1 MGKVYYDMGFLST
14 SDVIECSASD
24 FIGQFV
30 GQTGPK
36 TKAKL
41 DEALGKVLF
50 VDEAYRLAKGQYATE
65 AVNELI
71 YLLSTP
77 RYDGKIVVILAG
89 YMQDMNKL
97 MAARPALSG
106 LFPDEIIFHNISAVD
121 CLTLL
126 DRELVLKRTSAPFLG
141 DTSNHGYIQLLR
153 MMRALSLIPSWSNA
167 RDIKTLAKD
176 MSWSATRGKSVTG
189 GRQRNLSAKQAFECT
204 KKMLAMQLERYNK
217 QEGDGVKSAPTSS
230 ESARAVNQE
239 FEDDSSPTVM
249 EETHACETS
258 SNPQHQ
264 STLHLAKGAPCVAI
278 RKVVPS
284 QSPLPLHDQPLGDAG
299 TREEGV
305 SDIVWEQ
312 LQADKEIQESR
323 LAKEGQM
330 ARRKHKAIQEK
341 IRQMGLCP
349 VGYEWI
355 EQPGGYVCAGGSHSI
370 SHEQLED

>member
-14 SDVIECSASD
+14 SEVIECSASD

-50 VDEAYRLAKGQYATE
+50 VDEAYRLANGQYATE

-77 RYDGKIVVILAG
+77 RYVGKIVVILAG
-89 YMQDMNKL
+89 YTQDMNKL

-106 LFPDEIIFHNISAVD
+106 LFPDEINFQNISAPD

-126 DRELVLKRTSAPFLG
+126 DRELVLKRTSAQFLK
-141 DTSNHGYIQLLR
+141 DTSSSGYTQLLR

-176 MSWSATRGKSVTG
+176 MSSAATRGESVTG
-189 GRQRNLSAKQAFECT
+189 GRQRNLTAKRAFECT
-204 KKMLAMQLERYNK
+204 KKMLVKQLERCSK
-217 QEGDGVKSAPTSS
+217 QEHVGGKPLSA
-230 ESARAVNQE
+230 ESTRAVNQP
-239 FEDDSSPTVM
+239 FEEESSIVVID
-249 EETHACETS
+249 EVHACEGS
-258 SNPQHQ
+258 SEHHHQ
-264 STLHLAKGAPCVAI
+264 STSQLAKGAPCVLI
-278 RKVVPS
+278 KTVPPS
-284 QSPLPLHDQPLGDAG
+284 QQSPSSQPGDATT
-299 TREEGV
+299 TRDEGV
-305 SDIVWEQ
+305 SDAVWDQ

-323 LAKEGQM
+323 LKKAGREDS
-330 ARRKHKAIQEK
+330 RKHEAIQEK
-341 IRQMGLCP
+341 IRELGLCP
-349 VGYEWI
+349 VGYGWV
-355 EQPGGYVCAGGSHSI
+355 EQATGYVCAGGSHRI
-370 SHEQLED
+370 SHDQLDN